1 MKTKTTKETI
11 MSNQRNTILIN
22 KIDVVYRDIESNDLQ
37 YAVTKFILNAF
48 NENQLKEILKFSK
61 RIRREDKKQN
71 N

>member
-1 MKTKTTKETI
+1 MSTLTKETT
-11 MSNQRNTILIN
+11 MSNQRNTMLIN
-22 KIDVVYRDIESNDLQ
+22 KIDVVYRDIESNDMQ

-61 RIRREDKKQN
+61 RIKKQDKKQN

>member
-22 KIDVVYRDIESNDLQ
+22 KIDVVYRDIESNDMQ
-37 YAVTKFILNAF
+37 YSVTKFILNAF

>member
-1 MKTKTTKETI
+1 
-11 MSNQRNTILIN
+11 MSNQRSTMLIN
-22 KIDVVYRDIESNDLQ
+22 KIDVVYRDIESHDMQ

-61 RIRREDKKQN
+61 RIRRQDKKEN

>member
-1 MKTKTTKETI
+1 MTTKTTKETT
-11 MSNQRNTILIN
+11 MSNQRNTMLIN
-22 KIDVVYRDIESNDLQ
+22 KIDVVYRDIESNDMQ

-61 RIRREDKKQN
+61 RIKKQDKKQN

>member
-22 KIDVVYRDIESNDLQ
+22 KIDVVYRDIESNDMQ
-37 YAVTKFILNAF
+37 YSVTKFILNAF

-61 RIRREDKKQN
+61 RIRKQDKKEN

>member
-1 MKTKTTKETI
+1 MSTLTKETT
-11 MSNQRNTILIN
+11 MSNSRSTMLIN
-22 KIDVVYRDIESNDLQ
+22 KIDVVYRDIASNDMQ

-61 RIRREDKKQN
+61 RIRRQDKKQN

>member
-1 MKTKTTKETI
+1 MTNKTTKETT
-11 MSNQRNTILIN
+11 MSNQRSTILIN
-22 KIDVVYRDIESNDLQ
+22 KIDVVYRDIQSNDMQ

>member
-1 MKTKTTKETI
+1 MTNKTTKETT
-11 MSNQRNTILIN
+11 MSNQRSTILIN
-22 KIDVVYRDIESNDLQ
+22 KIDVVYRDIQSNDMQ

-61 RIRREDKKQN
+61 RIRRQDKKEN

>member
-1 MKTKTTKETI
+1 METLTKETT
-11 MSNQRNTILIN
+11 MSNQRNTMLIN
-22 KIDVVYRDIESNDLQ
+22 KIDVVYRDIESNDMQ

-61 RIRREDKKQN
+61 RIKKQDKKQN

>member
-22 KIDVVYRDIESNDLQ
+22 KIDVVYRDIESNDMQ